1 VLPSAAQG
9 AVNPPEGPFKPGD
22 RLLGNYQVLGLL
34 GRGGH
39 AFVYECSDSLL
50 GQHVAIKV
58 IPNPPERGQ
67 ELTRRAR
74 EEAKVLHRLDHPN
87 VVSVNGSGELAD
99 GMAYIVMEKL
109 DGLTLRD
116 VLRRLGRLSVAEA
129 LHVAAQIA
137 EGVAAAHGQNVI
149 HRDLKPEN
157 AFVQCGNQIKVLD
170 FGVAKFL
177 GYGVETTAKHLFH
190 GTLLYMSPEH
200 LQGFGVTFRSDVYAL
215 GTMLYEMI
223 AGQHPCLIGVEA
235 PTAEKLAWIQVS
247 RVPPA
252 LDKIVRGVPDEVVRM
267 VKRATAKQSAQ
278 RHASMRELG
287 DAIAA
292 ALERF
297 LAGAHFEQTVMR
309 DLVTHSRP
317 EPAHE
322 PLTHAERGST
332 VPFSLSTEWS
342 AEPPFSAM
350 LSTSATAPMAQSP
363 WLGESVRTES
373 LAAQAR
379 GPASGSSVSPM
390 ARTATAR
397 TLPAAPEPTRLFSP
411 SMLLGAVLVGALAAI
426 PIGIWVGVDR
436 PSAALA
442 NSSSQ
447 TLVPPSAEL
456 RPATAADVNA
466 VLDAAVSLPA
476 PAGSTLA
483 AGAARSVV
491 SAGPRPSSSQVD
503 RLRERAVL
511 LEHDLESA
519 GHAH

>member
-1 VLPSAAQG
+1 M

-39 AFVYECSDSLL
+39 AFVYECCDSFL

-58 IPNPPERGQ
+58 ISNPPERGQ
-67 ELTRRAR
+67 KLARRAR
-74 EEAKVLHRLDHPN
+74 EEAKVLHRIDHPN
-87 VVSVNGSGELAD
+87 VVSVHSAGEFAD
-99 GMAYIVMEKL
+99 GMVYIVMEKL

-116 VLRRLGRLSVAEA
+116 VLRRLGHLSVAEA

-137 EGVAAAHGQNVI
+137 EGVAAAHGLNVI

-157 AFVQCGNQIKVLD
+157 AFVQSGNQIKVLD

-177 GYGVETTAKHLFH
+177 GYGVETTEKHLFH

-235 PTAEKLAWIQVS
+235 PTAEKLAWLQVS

-252 LDKIVRGVPDEVVRM
+252 LDRIVRGVPDEVVRM

-278 RHASMRELG
+278 RYASMREFG

-292 ALERF
+292 VLERF
-297 LAGAHFEQTVMR
+297 LAGARFEQTVMR
-309 DLVTHSRP
+309 DLVTHSGA
-317 EPAHE
+317 ETAVL
-322 PLTHAERGST
+322 PLGQAGRGST
-332 VPFSLSTEWS
+332 TPFSLSTEWPTEQPS
-342 AEPPFSAM
+342 AVM
-350 LSTSATAPMAQSP
+350 LAGHATAPIAQPP
-363 WLGESVRTES
+363 WVTESVHTEV
-373 LAAQAR
+373 LAVQDRAA
-379 GPASGSSVSPM
+379 ASSVSPM
-390 ARTATAR
+390 TRTATAR
-397 TLPAAPEPTRLFSP
+397 TFPAAPARLFSP
-411 SMLLGAVLVGALAAI
+411 YMLLGAVLVGVLAAI

-436 PSAALA
+436 PSAAMA
-442 NSSSQ
+442 SSSSQ

-456 RPATAADVNA
+456 RPATAAIAGSADVNA
-466 VLDAAVSLPA
+466 VSDAAALLPA
-476 PAGSTLA
+476 PSGLTPVAGERA
-483 AGAARSVV
+483 IV
-491 SAGPRPSSSQVD
+491 SRGPRSSSSQVD